1 MWTTKSLAVT
11 SILYGCLYH
20 LSNISRAYHRNSK
33 SAVIIAATVLG
44 APSTIELHVL
54 LLLWDRVWR
63 VTWVFFYYNQMS
75 ALPLDHRGMFI
86 IYDGGGGGQIRGGAQ
101 KVSPPLRGG
110 GGSWKFWGWS
120 GGGVIKVWPS
130 GRVEFF
136 WRVAHGYIIRGQ
148 NILSQWCWDGDR
160 PMQNTREH

>member
-11 SILYGCLYH
+11 SILHGCLYH

-63 VTWVFFYYNQMS
+63 VTWVCFYYNQMS
-75 ALPLDHRGMFI
+75 ALPLDHSHRPSNPANHKIEQLTNWFVLCILPG
-86 IYDGGGGGQIRGGAQ
+86 YSHYSACTQITTCIHKNDRTLT
-101 KVSPPLRGG
+101 SL
-110 GGSWKFWGWS
+110 
-120 GGGVIKVWPS
+120 
-130 GRVEFF
+130 
-136 WRVAHGYIIRGQ
+136 Q
-148 NILSQWCWDGDR
+148 NIY
-160 PMQNTREH
+160 NTYKWKSN